1 MATSLELNVRNPS
14 GLHARPA
21 AVFVRAACTFQSDIK
36 VANVT
41 TGSAPVT
48 AKSIIGVLG
57 LGVQRGHTIR
67 LEVEGDDE
75 GSAAETLRSLVEAGL
90 EEDLEEG
97 LETAL
102 DVGAQGAAPEAVDGA
117 GTSRPA

>member
-1 MATSLELNVRNPS
+1 MATSVELSVRNPS

-36 VANVT
+36 VANLT

-67 LEVEGDDE
+67 LDLTGVDE
-75 GSAAETLRSLVEAGL
+75 GTAAEALRGLVESGL
-90 EEDLEEG
+90 EEELDTEPG
-97 LETAL
+97 TAL
-102 DVGAQGAAPEAVDGA
+102 NA
-117 GTSRPA
+117 

>member
-21 AVFVRAACTFQSDIK
+21 AVFVRAACGFSSDIR

-67 LEVEGDDE
+67 LEVEGEDE
-75 GSAAETLRSLVEAGL
+75 GPAVETLRGLVEAGL
-90 EEDLEEG
+90 EEDAEG
-97 LETAL
+97 DSGSSQSA
-102 DVGAQGAAPEAVDGA
+102 
-117 GTSRPA
+117 